1 MKTVEEI
8 FEELIATM
16 ERNAI
21 DNKAEITNVKLWANS
36 WREELR
42 QFGVS
47 GSLPLWKCK
56 CGKFETS
63 NFDMWYAHSN
73 SCNGNDR

>member
-21 DNKAEITNVKLWANS
+21 DNKADITNVKLWANS

-47 GSLPLWKCK
+47 RQLPPSDQFPDNEADGYVFCGK
-56 CGKFETS
+56 CGK
-63 NFDMWYAHSN
+63 MK
-73 SCNGNDR
+73 